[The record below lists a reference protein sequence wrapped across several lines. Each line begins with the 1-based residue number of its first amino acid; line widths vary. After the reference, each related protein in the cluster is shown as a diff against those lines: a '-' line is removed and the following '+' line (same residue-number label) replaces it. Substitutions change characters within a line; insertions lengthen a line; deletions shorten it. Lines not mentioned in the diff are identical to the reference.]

1 MLLALL
7 LLVALGGGEGEEAV
21 VPSGNLEG
29 RPVAAQASSLQ
40 TRIDAAP
47 PGSTVVVG
55 PGIYRGD
62 LILDRSVRLVGRGRP
77 KLVGSGR
84 GSVVRIRAADVTVEG
99 FDIDGLGGGNLGR
112 DTSGIHI
119 AAPRATVRDCGV
131 ENSLFGIYLREA
143 HGSAVERCTVRGIP
157 GKEPGE
163 KGSGIHV
170 WNTESFRLVGNV
182 IRGTRDGLYVQSS
195 PKGTIIGNVAADLR
209 YGLHYMYS
217 DDNVFE
223 DNTFENGDAGTAVM
237 YSRRIIFRRNRF
249 LHNRGFASVGLLLKA
264 CDDVVADDNLIAD
277 NARGI
282 FLEGSTGNLFRGN
295 VVAESD
301 VAVVLYDSCARNR
314 FEGNSFVA
322 NLTPLFL
329 VGRRT
334 DTVFAGNYWSDNDEP
349 DLDGDGRSDRPY
361 RLTSVFDHFRG
372 NLTAADLFARG
383 TAAAAVAAAEQSF
396 PVLRPIPVVDAS
408 PLIRPPALPKVP
420 NPDPA
425 RRATDLR
432 GLAGSLVLL
441 GAGAAVLVRG
451 GRGRRS

>member
-182 IRGTRDGLYVQSS
+182 IRGARDGLYVQSS

-383 TAAAAVAAAEQSF
+383 PAAAAVAAAEQSF